1 MSEPRVRMRCRRS
14 VVFLLWRAFGLAS
27 AKQEAMFMLRA
38 MTARVLNP
46 QAAPD
51 AIPLTLN
58 KGDPVQV
65 RQAHPERSG
74 YVWAEDGQI
83 SAGWVPLDVLDLN
96 SGVPRA
102 RSAYCSAE
110 LNVVA
115 GDTVR
120 LMWEDTV

>member
-1 MSEPRVRMRCRRS
+1 
-14 VVFLLWRAFGLAS
+14 
-27 AKQEAMFMLRA
+27 MLRA
-38 MTARVLNP
+38 ITARVLNP

-58 KGDPVQV
+58 KGDPVSV
-65 RQAHPERSG
+65 RHAHPERTG

-83 SAGWVPLDVLDLN
+83 SAGWVPMDVLDLN

-102 RSAYCSAE
+102 RAAYCSAE
-110 LNVVA
+110 LNVEA

-120 LMWEDTV
+120 LMWEDAVHGAWWCEDNAGERGWVRLDLLQLDEK

>member
-1 MSEPRVRMRCRRS
+1 
-14 VVFLLWRAFGLAS
+14 
-27 AKQEAMFMLRA
+27 MLKA
-38 MTARVLNP
+38 INARIVHP

-65 RQAHPERSG
+65 KQAHPDRAG

-102 RSAYCSAE
+102 RASYCSSE
-110 LNVVA
+110 LTVA
-115 GDTVR
+115 PGDTVR
-120 LMWEDTV
+120 LMWEDAAHQAWWCEDRAGERGWVRLEFLQVDE

>member
-1 MSEPRVRMRCRRS
+1 
-14 VVFLLWRAFGLAS
+14 
-27 AKQEAMFMLRA
+27 MLRA
-38 MTARVLNP
+38 INARIVHS
-46 QAAPD
+46 QTAPD

-65 RQAHPERSG
+65 RQGHPERAG
-74 YVWAEDGQI
+74 YVWADDGQI

-110 LNVVA
+110 LTVA
-115 GDTVR
+115 PGDTVR
-120 LMWEDTV
+120 LMWEDAAHGAWWCEDSAGERGWVRHDFLQVDE